1 VVVALVLP
9 PLALMLQEQQQ
20 ALAVLV
26 VAVAVVRAVT
36 PKVAMESFIFSTR
49 MDSL

>member
-20 ALAVLV
+20 ALAVLA
-26 VAVAVVRAVT
+26 VAVAVETVT
-36 PKVAMESFIFSTR
+36 PKVAMESFTFSIR
-49 MDSL
+49 SRQ